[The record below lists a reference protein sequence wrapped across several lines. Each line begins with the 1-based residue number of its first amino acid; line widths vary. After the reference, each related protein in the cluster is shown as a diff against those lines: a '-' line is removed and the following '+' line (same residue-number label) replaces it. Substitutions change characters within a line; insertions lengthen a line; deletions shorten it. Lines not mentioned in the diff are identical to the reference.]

1 MKSVA
6 VIALVAAC
14 CVAPPASAQTTP
26 PTTDL
31 YGEPHYERVGHLVY
45 GYQRAL
51 GAMDDKARADLARHA
66 PPALTA
72 HLQRVTAEYD
82 AIMQEHGDVPDARL
96 DAALREVQA
105 VAAEIAA
112 WNQAQGR

>member
-1 MKSVA
+1 MRGVA
-6 VIALVAAC
+6 VIALLAAC
-14 CVAPPASAQTTP
+14 CGALSASAQTTP

-51 GAMDDKARADLARHA
+51 GAMDVKARAELTRHA

-105 VAAEIAA
+105 VAAEIAE
-112 WNQAQGR
+112 WKKAQMQ